1 MKMTKEGPKTQSDCE
16 WLAQEI
22 RRSLNPID
30 DVTQWELQVLDA
42 IFDESRRHPEEFQ
55 SLYVKPILDEGV
67 EIDRAFQLLVEGVF
81 RPN

>member
-1 MKMTKEGPKTQSDCE
+1 MKNIKEGPKTQRDCE
-16 WLAQEI
+16 LMAQEI

-42 IFDESRRHPEEFQ
+42 IFDESRNHPEEFQ
-55 SLYVKPILDEGV
+55 HLYVKPILDEGV
-67 EIDRAFQLLVEGVF
+67 PIDRAFQLLVEGVF